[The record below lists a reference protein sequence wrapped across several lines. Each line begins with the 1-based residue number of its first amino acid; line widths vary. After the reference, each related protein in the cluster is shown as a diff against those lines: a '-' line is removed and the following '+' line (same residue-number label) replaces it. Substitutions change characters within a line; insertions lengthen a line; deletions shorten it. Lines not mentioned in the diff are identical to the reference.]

1 MGGGEILIYVMLT
14 IIINIKKLKT
24 KYGKKSRPTAG
35 L

>member
-14 IIINIKKLKT
+14 IINIKKLKT
-24 KYGKKSRPTAG
+24 KYEKKCRPTAG